1 MLIDAL
7 RLPCLASALP
17 SPSSS
22 SLGARLGPSS
32 TLSIWMML
40 SRARLPYLGLA
51 LCL

>member
-17 SPSSS
+17 SPSS